1 MFPLP
6 LSRECWLMTFG
17 GININ
22 MRTKK
27 EGNLKKKRKKEEK

>member
-1 MFPLP
+1 MLP
-6 LSRECWLMTFG
+6 LLLRGEYWLMTFG

-27 EGNLKKKRKKEEK
+27 EGNLKKKKEKEER